1 MCAALAALAAAAG
14 NRGSATLSPRTFIT
28 IYYPPEKSSNDHNL
42 WFFTR
47 LKRCFRAKTFNL
59 LRADRSCMEAIV
71 PRRDDSAFEGCKK
84 GALNFCQESDFKMRA
99 VDDIISGESGT
110 RRALARAR
118 AIHQTG
124 WDD

>member
-1 MCAALAALAAAAG
+1 
-14 NRGSATLSPRTFIT
+14 
-28 IYYPPEKSSNDHNL
+28 
-42 WFFTR
+42 
-47 LKRCFRAKTFNL
+47 
-59 LRADRSCMEAIV
+59 MEAIV

-118 AIHQTG
+118 FIKPDGMIDLLTLPFFSRRGCCEIREKLVKMEAAPEKWTRGASQLSAPTAH
-124 WDD
+124 DSL